1 MEAHRP
7 RRSWAF
13 RALRRPNRVAR
24 TGGDPA
30 ARPIC
35 LARRGPARSGHG
47 RRSEDAHDRRGG
59 FFRSAGGGWGGAR
72 RGHGNRQR
80 RRERLADRRAQARR
94 GSRADFGRDGDRLGR
109 SARSGPGRRSGS
121 RRGRVPRALAPPAR
135 RSPSAGGTLRSSAGR
150 GLALRL
156 EGGENRRTRL
166 ARDRRRGG
174 VRRDGGGSR
183 RDARGR
189 LRSDREGSG
198 KGLRRRRE
206 LTRAKDAFPVSSTF
220 RRFTGTPSYLT
231 NESLEAAVNC
241 ALSLER
247 PLLVKGEPGT
257 GKTLLAQAI
266 AETLSAELIHWPV
279 KSTTRAQDG
288 LYVYDTVQ
296 RLYDARFGE
305 GDVKDIRH
313 YIKLGPL
320 GRAFAA
326 EQRLVLLIDEVDKA
340 DLEFPNDLLHEID
353 RMRFVIPETG
363 DEVVAKNRPIVVIT
377 SNNEKELP
385 DAFLRRCVFH
395 FIDFP
400 DQELMKRIVR
410 VHHPQVEGA
419 IVDQAVVAFYEL
431 RAVPRLRKRPSTSEL
446 VDWISVLMQSGVG
459 RDRLIRE
466 LPFLG
471 VLLKKEQD
479 VELLRAVRAG
489 GVRR

>member
-1 MEAHRP
+1 V
-7 RRSWAF
+7 S
-13 RALRRPNRVAR
+13 
-24 TGGDPA
+24 
-30 ARPIC
+30 
-35 LARRGPARSGHG
+35 
-47 RRSEDAHDRRGG
+47 
-59 FFRSAGGGWGGAR
+59 
-72 RGHGNRQR
+72 
-80 RRERLADRRAQARR
+80 
-94 GSRADFGRDGDRLGR
+94 
-109 SARSGPGRRSGS
+109 
-121 RRGRVPRALAPPAR
+121 PP
-135 RSPSAGGTLRSSAGR
+135 
-150 GLALRL
+150 
-156 EGGENRRTRL
+156 
-166 ARDRRRGG
+166 
-174 VRRDGGGSR
+174 
-183 RDARGR
+183 
-189 LRSDREGSG
+189 
-198 KGLRRRRE
+198 
-206 LTRAKDAFPVSSTF
+206 F
-220 RRFTGTPSYLT
+220 RRFAGTPGYLT

-241 ALSLER
+241 ALALER

-257 GKTLLAQAI
+257 GKTLLARAI
-266 AETLSAELIHWPV
+266 ADSLGLELVHWPV

-296 RLYDARFGE
+296 RLYDARFGD

-313 YIKLGPL
+313 YIRMGPL
-320 GRAFAA
+320 GRAFAS
-326 EQRLVLLIDEVDKA
+326 EERQVLLIDEVDKA

-363 DEVVAKNRPIVVIT
+363 DEIVAKQRPVVVIT

-410 VHHPQVEGA
+410 VHHPRVEDA

-459 RDRLIRE
+459 RERLVRE

-479 VELLRAVRAG
+479 VELLRSLRAVG
-489 GVRR
+489 TGRR